1 MWAGGFK
8 NSIIITPKTS
18 KCSKNENTALLY
30 DKHKSVPVSNV
41 YNQNQKF
48 LHLATNEFQLQSVR
62 DEQKSRLNV
71 RVRIYSNHGNMPIQ
85 KVRGAKIK
93 NSTNVFF
100 CLIFSQVEPQY
111 RMRSIIPHSTII
123 KLKITNNIDKNCLF
137 AKY

>member
-1 MWAGGFK
+1 MR
-8 NSIIITPKTS
+8 TQLYYTTS
-18 KCSKNENTALLY
+18 TK
-30 DKHKSVPVSNV
+30 VFQFQM
-41 YNQNQKF
+41 YNQNQKV